1 MKIIFIIGI
10 TAALLVISLAM
21 NAASEE
27 TATQPPPIA
36 QALVREGDLAI
47 KLVDRLKIGTA
58 ENEAEAES
66 ILASTGIAPRNGWIA
81 DYPVTPDIIGE
92 LQDAVGEAVDSQ
104 RLAMGKDEALRQFQD
119 LTAEMGLSSMADTR
133 AEIVQDEPSRDYSEY
148 SRPEV
153 IDNYYY
159 TEGPPVITYYPPPW
173 DYYYMYAWVP
183 YPFWCSGFF
192 FRGFFIL
199 HDFHRTF
206 FVNRRMCVVSNHFRD
221 HRTHRVSTIDPVTRH
236 TGRTFRGDFDPSHRR
251 GFPSTEAKKGAASI
265 VERSHGRLRSGN
277 PALTRPQTGLA
288 DRNRISSKPTGR
300 AEKPIPN
307 NRRESKTS
315 TLGSQNGNQTR
326 PPIVDRRARRTPAE
340 TGSHDMGERTFSRQ
354 RSIESR
360 AIPGFNRSAER
371 IDRSFRAP
379 SLDNGRSSNTPLR
392 GESRSFSTPSVGSRG
407 SFVALQGGGR
417 SGGLGGGN
425 FLRGR

>member
-1 MKIIFIIGI
+1 MKKIFIVGI
-10 TAALLVISLAM
+10 TAGLLVISLAM

-27 TATQPPPIA
+27 TATQPPPMA

-66 ILASTGIAPRNGWIA
+66 MLALAGIAPRNGWIA
-81 DYPVTPDIIGE
+81 DYPITPDIIGE
-92 LQDAVGEAVDSQ
+92 LQDAVGEAADSQ

-119 LTAEMGLSSMADTR
+119 LTAEMGLSFVADTR
-133 AEIVQDEPSRDYSEY
+133 SEIAQDEPSRNYGEY

-153 IDNYYY
+153 INNYYY
-159 TEGPPVITYYPPPW
+159 NEGPPVVTYYPPPW

-183 YPFWCSGFF
+183 YPFWCSSSWFPGFF
-192 FRGFFIL
+192 VLR
-199 HDFHRTF
+199 DFHRTF

-236 TGRTFRGDFDPSHRR
+236 TGRTFRSDFDPSRRR

-265 VERSHGRLRSGN
+265 FERSHGRLRSGN

-326 PPIVDRRARRTPAE
+326 PPIIDRGMRRSPAE
-340 TGSHDMGERTFSRQ
+340 TGSRDMGERTFSRQ

-360 AIPGFNRSAER
+360 GTIGSNSSAER
-371 IDRSFRAP
+371 IERSFRVP
-379 SLDNGRSSNTPLR
+379 SK
-392 GESRSFSTPSVGSRG
+392 GSRG
-407 SFVALQGGGR
+407 SFEVPQGGGR